1 MDSNEKIR
9 INRENI
15 GEHLVE
21 YQLNMV
27 GKTKMVMIDDDFWR
41 LNNPMT
47 RKQLIEFREYAIPLL
62 QKVFHYRKS
71 KAEDTFTFFRTQ
83 FGLRIKG

>member
-1 MDSNEKIR
+1 MDNNEKIR
-9 INRENI
+9 VNRENI

-47 RKQLIEFREYAIPLL
+47 KKQLIEFREYAIPLL
-62 QKVFHYRKS
+62 QKVFHFNKRRAEETFAFIRK
-71 KAEDTFTFFRTQ
+71 E
-83 FGLRIKG
+83 FGLHIEN